1 MGILLLLVLNSP
13 IVKKEI
19 LKLRKIKYKSLK
31 EIIKRMNHKVLLIK
45 VNGIIKQKIK
55 IENANILLKKNRL
68 IVFDD
73 NIEKISVGIDWI
85 ANFYTNE
92 SNTSI
97 KLEFDQNG
105 EVLIHII

>member
-1 MGILLLLVLNSP
+1 M
-13 IVKKEI
+13 KK
-19 LKLRKIKYKSLK
+19 
-31 EIIKRMNHKVLLIK
+31 IINQMNNKRLLIK
-45 VNGIIKQKIK
+45 LDGVIIQKLKIIKAKIF
-55 IENANILLKKNRL
+55 LKKNRL
-68 IVFDD
+68 IIKDE
-73 NIEKISVGIDWI
+73 NIEKISISIDWI

>member
-1 MGILLLLVLNSP
+1 M
-13 IVKKEI
+13 KKI
-19 LKLRKIKYKSLK
+19 RYKDMKKI
-31 EIIKRMNHKVLLIK
+31 INQMNNKRLLIK
-45 VNGIIKQKIK
+45 LDGVIIQKLKIIKAKIF
-55 IENANILLKKNRL
+55 LKKNRL
-68 IVFDD
+68 IIKDE
-73 NIEKISVGIDWI
+73 NIEKISISIDWI